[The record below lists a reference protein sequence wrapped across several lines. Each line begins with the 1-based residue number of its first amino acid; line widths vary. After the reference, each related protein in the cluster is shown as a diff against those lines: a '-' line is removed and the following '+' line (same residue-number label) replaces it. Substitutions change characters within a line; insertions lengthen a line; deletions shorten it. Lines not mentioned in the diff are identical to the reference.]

1 MNVTVPESLCAPVSW
16 ELMVSLKVLS
26 PLLLPRSV
34 RDSCRLIF
42 LMRSISGGMG
52 GRDEGGGGAAT
63 VKPPCQRHK
72 SKSRTL
78 HAASWFIWYP
88 LWLLDTT
95 KSCIFKDAVLLRG
108 MCYTYSGINISL
120 ELCVKTNMKQRGD
133 SEDKFVYFISTERY
147 LSGWRST
154 EWTSK
159 WETVTG
165 RGSRWEITPTMNKSH
180 SQQ

>member
-1 MNVTVPESLCAPVSW
+1 MGTLLCFTDQIQSHPCSVHRCIQSSALEIKCGFHVVLQESECYVPESLCAPVSW

-26 PLLLPRSV
+26 PLLPPRSV

-88 LWLLDTT
+88 LWLLDKVMHFQGRRPLKTIIE
-95 KSCIFKDAVLLRG
+95 CVNIFW
-108 MCYTYSGINISL
+108 
-120 ELCVKTNMKQRGD
+120 
-133 SEDKFVYFISTERY
+133 DKY
-147 LSGWRST
+147 
-154 EWTSK
+154 
-159 WETVTG
+159 
-165 RGSRWEITPTMNKSH
+165 
-180 SQQ
+180 